1 MLLLK
6 GLVMPSRPI
15 FLSRAARRNYR
26 LAQAAAVL
34 VFGAGIACFVVFVYL
49 GIKAAFS

>member
-1 MLLLK
+1 
-6 GLVMPSRPI
+6 MPSRPI

-34 VFGAGIACFVVFVYL
+34 VFVMGVTCLGVFVFL